1 MNVTGENESHSMS
14 TMSEETPLVGVY
26 GLGRFGRFWGDLLSR
41 NMRVIGASR
50 SWKESL
56 PEGIT
61 QCAVEDLAEAEAVF
75 LCVAI
80 SAMEESSRTLAR
92 VLRPGQLVLDTC
104 SVKVYPSQVM
114 LESFPLR
121 QPLIATHPMFGPD
134 SARGGV
140 EGLPIIMHSLRN
152 AAAGYQLW
160 RDRFAELGLSIVEM
174 SPDDHDREAAYTQ
187 GITHFVGR
195 VLSRLDLPESTIA
208 TLGYRKIQEVV
219 EQTCNDPYQLFL
231 DLQHYNPYTS
241 SMRGELS
248 EALEATLRDL
258 Q

>member
-1 MNVTGENESHSMS
+1 
-14 TMSEETPLVGVY
+14 MSERTPLVGVY
-26 GLGRFGRFWGDLLSR
+26 GLGRFGKFWGGLLSQK
-41 NMRVIGASR
+41 MRVLGASR
-50 SWKESL
+50 SWKEEL

-80 SAMEESSRTLAR
+80 SAMEDSSRTLAQ
-92 VLRPGQLVLDTC
+92 VLRPEQLVLDTC

-114 LESFPLR
+114 LESFSPR

-140 EGLPIIMHSLRN
+140 EGLPIIMHPLRHVT
-152 AAAGYQLW
+152 GEYERW
-160 RDRFAELGLSIVEM
+160 RERFGELGLNIVEM

-195 VLSRLDLPESTIA
+195 VLSRLELPESSIA
-208 TLGYRKIQEVV
+208 TLGYRKIQEVI
-219 EQTCNDPYQLFL
+219 EQTCNDPYQLFI

-248 EALEATLRDL
+248 EALEETLREL